1 MSQDWAPLIIKKSI
15 TKQSIK
21 EENERL
27 LKIPNMEKEIIR
39 KTSNLNSNNNITVT
53 KDKND
58 GDVPRIKYV
67 TNLMSQTIRKSR
79 MEKNYSQEDLAKLC
93 NMDKN
98 IISDIENPIKQ
109 TVYNA
114 QQINKISKVLQITI
128 PRP

>member
-15 TKQSIK
+15 TKQSLK

-39 KTSNLNSNNNITVT
+39 KTSNLNSNNNISVT

-58 GDVPRIKYV
+58 GDVPKIKYV

>member
-1 MSQDWAPLIIKKSI
+1 MSQDWNPLVIKKSYNKETI
-15 TKQSIK
+15 KQEK
-21 EENERL
+21 ERL
-27 LKIPNMEKEIIR
+27 LKIPDMNKEMIK
-39 KTSNLNSNNNITVT
+39 KTTNPNSNNQNSIT

-58 GDVPRIKYV
+58 GDVPKIKYV
-67 TNLMSQTIRKSR
+67 TNIMSQTIRKSR
-79 MEKNYSQEDLAKLC
+79 MEKNYSQEELAKLC

-114 QQINKISKVLQITI
+114 QYINKISKVLQITI

>member
-15 TKQSIK
+15 NKQSIK

-39 KTSNLNSNNNITVT
+39 KTSNLNSNSSVTVT

-58 GDVPRIKYV
+58 GDVPKIKYV

-79 MEKNYSQEDLAKLC
+79 MEKNYSQEELAKLC

-98 IISDIENPIKQ
+98 ILSDIENPIKQ